1 MAYFDTC
8 PRCGSDDISGNRRQA
23 FARCEACGFESAAGE
38 ALPEVTQTAVQDTA
52 APHILPLQQWP
63 SVIALPLRD
72 YLEEHEP
79 VLKLWH
85 ACDVVEL
92 LLRLLVTVGLA
103 DLRRHGELPQSLLQ
117 ELRPRIEEPT
127 LGKWQGMALAIA
139 RHINPTATVVP
150 ELPDFVRDILL
161 PVLDAP
167 PGSPRT
173 AETSFSAL
181 RNQLAHGGGV
191 TRAVG
196 TLLLRRW
203 EAPVA
208 AMLVHA
214 VWLTALDLVVQDRV

>member
-1 MAYFDTC
+1 GT
-8 PRCGSDDISGNRRQA
+8 RQ
-23 FARCEACGFESAAGE
+23 
-38 ALPEVTQTAVQDTA
+38 LP
-52 APHILPLQQWP
+52 P
-63 SVIALPLRD
+63 
-72 YLEEHEP
+72 Y
-79 VLKLWH
+79 
-85 ACDVVEL
+85 
-92 LLRLLVTVGLA
+92 
-103 DLRRHGELPQSLLQ
+103 LLQ
-117 ELRPRIEEPT
+117 ELRHRIEEPT

-161 PVLDAP
+161 PLLDAP

-208 AMLVHA
+208 AMLVH
-214 VWLTALDLVVQDRV
+214 VTWLTALDLVVQDRAGGFGVLRGPTTQATPYT